1 MATPRYITLEEARLH
16 VALEDYKGD
25 QKAAMNNAIKD
36 ATAMVDAW
44 TGTWWDSRKV
54 RITTSAEEVSQQ
66 LLFMPARII
75 SIESVTIDGTV
86 LAPSAYQVFNT
97 WLEYENGSS
106 WTRKRQAIVVVG
118 TLGYTIT
125 PGDIKGLTKDLAA
138 ALSGF
143 KTKTYITADGVQATV
158 SLTNIPEWAD
168 AVVESRAWRTQVNQS
183 YKIEAL

>member
-25 QKAAMNNAIKD
+25 QKAAMNSAIKD

-54 RITTSAEEVSQQ
+54 KVTTSAVEVGQK

-75 SIESVTIDGTV
+75 SIDSVTLDGVAMATD
-86 LAPSAYQVFNT
+86 T
-97 WLEYENGSS
+97 WLDFSSWIEYANGSS
-106 WTRKRQAIVVVG
+106 WTRARQKIVVIG
-118 TLGYTIT
+118 TLGHTIT
-125 PGDIKGLTKDLAA
+125 PGDIIGLTKDVAA

-158 SLTNIPEWAD
+158 SLTNIPDWANLI
-168 AVVESRAWRTQVNQS
+168 VESRAWRDQLNQP

>member
-1 MATPRYITLEEARLH
+1 MATPRYVTLEEMRLH
-16 VALEDYKGD
+16 VALEAYKDD
-25 QKAAMNNAIKD
+25 QKKAMNEAIKD
-36 ATAMVDAW
+36 ATGMVDAW

-54 RITTSAEEVSQQ
+54 KVTTSAVEVGQK

-75 SIESVTIDGTV
+75 SVDSVTIDSVEMTAGTY
-86 LAPSAYQVFNT
+86 LPFSS

-118 TLGYTIT
+118 TLGHTIT

-143 KTKTYITADGVQATV
+143 KTKTYTTADGVQATV
-158 SLTNIPEWAD
+158 SLTNIPDWAQT
-168 AVVESRAWRTQVNQS
+168 VVENRAWRDQVGQS